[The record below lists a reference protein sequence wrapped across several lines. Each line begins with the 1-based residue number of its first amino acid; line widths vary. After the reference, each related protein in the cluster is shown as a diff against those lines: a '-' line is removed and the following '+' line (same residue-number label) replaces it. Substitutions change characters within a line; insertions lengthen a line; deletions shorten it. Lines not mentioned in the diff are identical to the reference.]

1 MLIIYKMTGSNVT
14 NIGDGDS
21 PLPHKIVKLMQ
32 FKTAS
37 SSGEFDSLKKLNA
50 KARDAGSQGNVN
62 AYKILGLIVG

>member
-1 MLIIYKMTGSNVT
+1 LLIIYKMSGFNIT
-14 NIGDGDS
+14 NIGGSDS
-21 PLPHKIVKLMQ
+21 PLPQKIVKLMM